1 MARCATVR
9 MRGVLLPAFAL
20 ILKLLYLGRRRR
32 HPTRPRRYAEHLVF
46 AAHDLSFLFLIIMI
60 GVLVPWAWLESVLGV
75 WVVAYGLWA
84 MKSVYGEAGS
94 A

>member
-1 MARCATVR
+1 M
-9 MRGVLLPAFAL
+9 
-20 ILKLLYLGRRRR
+20 
-32 HPTRPRRYAEHLVF
+32 F